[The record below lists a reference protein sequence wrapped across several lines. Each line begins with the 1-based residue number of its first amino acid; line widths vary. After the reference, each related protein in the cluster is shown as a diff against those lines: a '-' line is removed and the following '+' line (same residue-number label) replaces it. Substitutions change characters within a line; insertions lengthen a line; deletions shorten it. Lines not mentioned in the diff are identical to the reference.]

1 MPLPAHEKVIIF
13 AAVTKE
19 VAAAFLYAK
28 LTDKVIDPLKS
39 RKFAANLII
48 ILKLTIMADFDS
60 IMAILLPVLKGLLFM
75 VEIVYYVVK
84 TAKELS

>member
-1 MPLPAHEKVIIF
+1 MKL
-13 AAVTKE
+13 
-19 VAAAFLYAK
+19 AAFLCAK
-28 LTDKVIDPLKS
+28 LTDKVIGPMKS

-48 ILKLTIMADFDS
+48 ILKLAIMADLLF
-60 IMAILLPVLKGLLFM
+60 IMATLLPVLKGLLFM

>member
-1 MPLPAHEKVIIF
+1 MLDSYNF

-19 VAAAFLYAK
+19 VTAAFLCAM
-28 LTDKVIDPLKS
+28 LTDKVTDPMKS

-48 ILKLTIMADFDS
+48 ISKIAIMADFVF
-60 IMAILLPVLKGLLFM
+60 IMATLLPVLKGLLFM

-84 TAKELS
+84 TVKELS

>member
-39 RKFAANLII
+39 RIFAA
-48 ILKLTIMADFDS
+48 IL
-60 IMAILLPVLKGLLFM
+60 
-75 VEIVYYVVK
+75 YN
-84 TAKELS
+84 